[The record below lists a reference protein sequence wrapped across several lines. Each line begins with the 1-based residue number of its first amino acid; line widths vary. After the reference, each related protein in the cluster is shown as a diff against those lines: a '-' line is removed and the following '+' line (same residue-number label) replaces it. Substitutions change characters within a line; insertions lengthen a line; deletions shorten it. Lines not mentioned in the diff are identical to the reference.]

1 MVTSIFFLV
10 IKVLAFRITGMTL
23 NEKDA
28 DFLFD
33 MVDSNNDGVINTD
46 TELILDLEHEKFL
59 K

>member
-1 MVTSIFFLV
+1 MYGSIIFSI
-10 IKVLAFRITGMTL
+10 IKVLVFRITGMTL

>member
-1 MVTSIFFLV
+1 MVTSIIFLV
-10 IKVLAFRITGMTL
+10 IKVLVFRITGMTL

>member
-1 MVTSIFFLV
+1 MVTSIIFLI
-10 IKVLAFRITGMTL
+10 IKVLVFRITGMTL

>member
-1 MVTSIFFLV
+1 MLV
-10 IKVLAFRITGMTL
+10 FRITGLTL

-28 DFLFD
+28 NFLFD